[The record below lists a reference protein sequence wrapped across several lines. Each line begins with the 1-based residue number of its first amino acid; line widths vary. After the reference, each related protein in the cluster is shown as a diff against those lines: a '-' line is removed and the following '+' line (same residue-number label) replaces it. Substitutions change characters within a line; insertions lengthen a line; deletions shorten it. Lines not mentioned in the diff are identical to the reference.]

1 MIQKL
6 CVIVIGFF
14 LVSCSTSA
22 TYSANSQSCYD
33 CKSTQSEDDLFYLNL
48 IRDIL
53 INLADEKP
61 YERANK
67 GY

>member
-6 CVIVIGFF
+6 CVIVIGIF
-14 LVSCSTSA
+14 LVSCSTSG
-22 TYSANSQSCYD
+22 TYSTNSQSCYD